1 MNPVELAKIHAKCF
15 AASRPWSTSEFA
27 SLLQDK
33 NVSLFSNEF
42 GFLLAR
48 HILGEVEILT
58 LAVHPDHQRLGHAKR
73 LHQKFEEKQIQ
84 DDAHCLFLEVSNE
97 NKAAINLYET
107 LGYLKI
113 SSRKNYYSKLDGTKT
128 DAIVMSKKL

>member
-1 MNPVELAKIHAKCF
+1 MKPGELAKIHAKCF
-15 AASRPWSTSEFA
+15 AASRPWSATEFA
-27 SLLQDK
+27 ALLQDK

-58 LAVHPDHQRLGHAKR
+58 LAIHPDHQRLGHAKR
-73 LHQKFEEKQIQ
+73 LHQKFEEKQMQ
-84 DDAHCLFLEVSNE
+84 DGAHCLFLEVSTE
-97 NKAAINLYET
+97 NHAAIYLYEK
-107 LGYLKI
+107 LGYVKVAN
-113 SSRKNYYSKLDGTKT
+113 RKNYYAKLDGTKT